1 MGKFFKKYYLFLAL
15 AALAFIIHFSF
26 LTYPSEVVFDEV
38 HFGKF
43 VSGYFTGEYF
53 FDIHP
58 PLGKLM
64 IAGFGKM
71 TGLDTASF
79 IPSAGSADTA
89 TSIGFDHIGEPLP
102 PQILFTLRFLPA
114 LFGALFVLAFSWLA
128 WLASNSKTASL
139 IAGFLALADHAFLV
153 QSKFILVD
161 IFLLFFTVLAFCF
174 FFLWQRQKSW
184 SCKWFLYLILA
195 AVSFGFSISIKWTA
209 VATLG
214 IFAVVLFAK
223 IFSSR
228 LANYLSKTNA
238 SRQKKLIEGLVGLVF
253 ILIIASLLY
262 AGFFKIHFDL
272 LPKPGPGSA
281 FMSWQFQ
288 QELKY
293 GKQDSYE
300 RPSFTQKFLE
310 LNQTMYTAS
319 AGITTEHPY
328 GSRWHIWPLDEKWV
342 YYWNEDQPQKSAK
355 IYFFGNPIIW
365 WLAGAGVLATIIAA
379 FRKKWWQKI
388 PPVFYILA
396 LAYLANLLPFIFIK
410 RVSFLYHYL
419 PSAVFAALL
428 LAFWLAKLW
437 TKEKFL
443 VGLLLAIIALAF
455 IALLPLAYGWPM
467 PTFYFKFF

>member
-328 GSRWHIWPLDEKWV
+328 GSRWHIWPLDE
-342 YYWNEDQPQKSAK
+342 NGSTIGMK
-355 IYFFGNPIIW
+355 ISRKNPLKFIFLAIRSSGG
-365 WLAGAGVLATIIAA
+365 WLAPESWPRSSPLSEKNGG
-379 FRKKWWQKI
+379 KK
-388 PPVFYILA
+388 FHRSS
-396 LAYLANLLPFIFIK
+396 IFWLWRIWPIFCP
-410 RVSFLYHYL
+410 SFL
-419 PSAVFAALL
+419 SN
-428 LAFWLAKLW
+428 AFHSF
-437 TKEKFL
+437 TTICHRPFS
-443 VGLLLAIIALAF
+443 
-455 IALLPLAYGWPM
+455 PLC
-467 PTFYFKFF
+467 F